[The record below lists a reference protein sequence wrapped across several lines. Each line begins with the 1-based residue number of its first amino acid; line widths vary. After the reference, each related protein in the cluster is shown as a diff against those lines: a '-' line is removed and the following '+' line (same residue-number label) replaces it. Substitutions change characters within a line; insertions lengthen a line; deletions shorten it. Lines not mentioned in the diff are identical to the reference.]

1 MKSRSIALVFTF
13 VLGGFAGCLASFF
26 YFSSLDEALAPEAQ
40 DLSVESSEVM
50 RPSVP
55 LGRPEDDALVEDPEV
70 GLDFSERVERAMSYD
85 SYRRRQYELERL
97 FENLSKE
104 EASGVLEDILEVREP
119 QLRGSLMRPFFVKWG
134 ELDGPLAF
142 EVAVE
147 LKGRDRRDGVSA
159 VLAGWSHTD
168 VHAAWGE
175 AFPMIM
181 DSASPFSSLAGG
193 AVAEMAKQ
201 DPDFIL
207 SLLAKDS
214 SNQKYSSFGRSLINE
229 AFKSDRQAELLGK
242 LGVIEN
248 AEDRNKMVSQIF
260 QRWGSLDTGAPLDAL
275 AGIADPAEAR
285 SALEGFLKGWVES
298 DREGALSYA
307 FENSEDPAVKASL
320 ASMLQ
325 RSFSNGSKEDSEAL
339 IAQLEEKG
347 ILKEYAPSLVPQL
360 SFMQPEIGLK
370 LASIIEDSQER
381 IQQQQRAL
389 SGLARMDFEK
399 ARDFLDGVESDEER
413 AKLLPSVTWSL
424 QNRSDGGSQLVSL
437 FDKVPQGKKRT
448 ELVEQLLA
456 NGSRPNVRLSDDYK
470 DGLAILVE
478 AESDLSAKAMGNWEK
493 LVAPNP

>member
-1 MKSRSIALVFTF
+1 
-13 VLGGFAGCLASFF
+13 
-26 YFSSLDEALAPEAQ
+26 
-40 DLSVESSEVM
+40 
-50 RPSVP
+50 
-55 LGRPEDDALVEDPEV
+55 
-70 GLDFSERVERAMSYD
+70 MSYD

-97 FENLSKE
+97 FEDLTKE

-134 ELDGPLAF
+134 ELDGPVAF
-142 EVAVE
+142 KVAVE
-147 LKGRDRRDGVSA
+147 LKGRDRNDGVSA

-181 DSASPFSSLAGG
+181 DSSSPFSSLTGG

-207 SLLAKDS
+207 SFLAKDS
-214 SNQKYSSFGRSLINE
+214 SNQKYSSFGHNLINE

-248 AEDRNKMVSQIF
+248 AEDRNKLVSELF
-260 QRWGSLDTGAPLDAL
+260 QRWGTLDTGAPLDAL
-275 AGIADPAEAR
+275 AEISDPSEAR

-325 RSFSNGSKEDSEAL
+325 RSFRNGSREDSAAL

-347 ILKEYAPSLVPQL
+347 MLKEYAPNIVPHL
-360 SFMQPEIGLK
+360 AFMQPEIGLK
-370 LASIIEDSQER
+370 LAAVIEDPQER
-381 IQQQQRAL
+381 LRQQQRAL
-389 SGLARMDFEK
+389 GGLARVDFEK
-399 ARDFLDGVESDEER
+399 ARDFLDGVESEEER

-424 QNRSDGGSQLVSL
+424 LNRSDGGSQLVSL
-437 FDKVPQGKKRT
+437 MDKVPQGEKRT

-456 NGSRPNVRLSDDYK
+456 SASRPNVRLSDGYK
-470 DGLAILVE
+470 EGLAVLVE
-478 AESDLSAKAMGNWEK
+478 AETDLSEKARDNWEK
-493 LVAPNP
+493 LVAPSP